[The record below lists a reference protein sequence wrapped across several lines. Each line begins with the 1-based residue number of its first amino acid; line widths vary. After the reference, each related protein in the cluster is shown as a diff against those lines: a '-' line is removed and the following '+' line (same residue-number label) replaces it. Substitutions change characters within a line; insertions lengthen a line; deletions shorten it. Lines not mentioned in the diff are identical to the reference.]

1 MPRIAQR
8 PSFLRDFGEVTQMFD
23 SLEEQLKKVEQ
34 QESTMKERLLRYLT
48 IAAVSVLIFG
58 GIIVAVQ
65 KFQ

>member
-1 MPRIAQR
+1 
-8 PSFLRDFGEVTQMFD
+8 MFD